1 MTEAKT
7 QPGLDGVVVA
17 QTVLSEVDGEAGR
30 LIVRGYP
37 IEELAGSAPFE
48 EVARLLW
55 EGLAPAAP
63 DAPRTAAEVQA
74 ALGRA
79 RAVAFASVAALRGT
93 VAGDRGAAGGDAAS
107 GAGSGDG
114 DGGALPA
121 VPALRLGLASL
132 RSSAGAGAGPGAG
145 RAGGDHLLATAA
157 IPVFVA
163 AFERTR
169 RGLPPVAP
177 DPALGQAADF
187 LRMLRGE
194 PAAPAEEAALDAYLV
209 TVAEHGMNAS
219 TFTARVV
226 ASTRAGVLPA
236 VIAALCALEGPL
248 HGGAP
253 GPVLD
258 MLDAVRGGADVRA
271 WLAAELAAGR
281 RLMGFGHRIYRV
293 RDPRADVLKAQVAR
307 LRAGDA
313 SGRLALAEAVEREA
327 LAALAAHRPGRRID
341 TNVEFYTAVLLD
353 ALRIDRGLFTSVF
366 AAGRAAGW
374 TAHVFEQERAN
385 RLIRPQSEYVGPR

>member
-1 MTEAKT
+1 MTDTKT

-30 LIVRGYP
+30 LIVRGHP
-37 IEELAGSAPFE
+37 IEELAGAAPFE
-48 EVARLLW
+48 EVARRLW
-55 EGLAPAAP
+55 EGLAPASP
-63 DAPRTAAEVQA
+63 DAPRTAAEVRA
-74 ALGRA
+74 ALGQA
-79 RAVAFASVAALRGT
+79 RAAAFAIVAALRGA
-93 VAGDRGAAGGDAAS
+93 VAGDGGS
-107 GAGSGDG
+107 
-114 DGGALPA
+114 GGALPA

-132 RSSAGAGAGPGAG
+132 RSGGA
-145 RAGGDHLLATAA
+145 DHILATAA

-177 DPALGQAADF
+177 DPALGPAADF
-187 LRMLRGE
+187 LRMLRG
-194 PAAPAEEAALDAYLV
+194 APPSGAQEAALDAYLV

-258 MLDAVRGGADVRA
+258 MLDAVRQSGDARA

-293 RDPRADVLKAQVAR
+293 RDPRADVLKAEVAK
-307 LRAGDA
+307 LRAHTREAGGGTGASDTGGTGASDAGD
-313 SGRLALAEAVEREA
+313 SGHAGSRLALAEAVEREA